1 MIIEVDRDDL
11 HRTRQ
16 VETASAPL
24 AHGDARLGISGFA
37 LTANNVTYGAFG
49 DAMQYWNFFPA
60 AAGWGRVPVWG
71 FADVTESRSDE
82 IEVGRRVYGYFPMA
96 DELVVTPGRAHAHG
110 FTDLAVHRQP
120 MASAYNR
127 YLFTDTD
134 SLYAAGREGQQMVL
148 VPLFFTSFVL
158 DDYIGDNHSFGASA
172 AIISSASSKTS
183 IGTAFMLNQ
192 RPELRVVGL
201 TSSRNRE
208 FVAKLGCYHD
218 VLTYDEVAD
227 LPETEAIYVDVAG
240 DLDLRAGRAP
250 AAGEPARAQPRRRR
264 DALGPRSCGRL
275 RVGRSRA
282 GVLLRAEPDQQAR
295 HRLGPGRGGP
305 ARQRGVACVQ
315 RVDGRLARARTLV
328 GTRRRGSDLP
338 RGRERPIR
346 APRRSRVR
354 AVDDRGRQPN
364 PSASAHVS
372 LAMSQ

>member
-96 DELVVTPGRAHAHG
+96 DELVVTPGRVHAHG
-110 FTDLAVHRQP
+110 FTDLAAHRQP

-218 VLTYDEVAD
+218 VLTYDEVDD

-240 DLDLRAGRAP
+240 DLDLRAAVHRRLASRLEHSLVVGATHWDHEAAADTEVVGPAP
-250 AAGEPARAQPRRRR
+250 AFFFAPNQITKRVTDWGQAEVDRRVSQAWHAFSTWTDGWLELEHSSGPDAVEATYHEVVNGRSEP
-264 DALGPRSCGRL
+264 
-275 RVGRSRA
+275 RVG
-282 GVLLRAEPDQQAR
+282 
-295 HRLGPGRGGP
+295 
-305 ARQRGVACVQ
+305 
-315 RVDGRLARARTLV
+315 
-328 GTRRRGSDLP
+328 
-338 RGRERPIR
+338 
-346 APRRSRVR
+346 
-354 AVDDRGRQPN
+354 
-364 PSASAHVS
+364 HVC
-372 LAMSQ
+372 AM